1 MIASTVTRP
10 QAPPRSATGR
20 WLLLIHQL
28 PPKPDYVRVKVR
40 RRLQALG
47 AVPLKNSVY
56 VLPHTAEALEDFH
69 WLRREILEQD
79 GEATVCVSD
88 FVEGL
93 SDLDVEERFR
103 AERNAEYADLV
114 DAARAAGAE
123 PRPQDAARLR
133 RLLAQAAERDHFDA
147 PGRSAAERAI
157 AEVER
162 RPGDHGPAAAAGDVE
177 ERVRGVRW
185 VTRKGVHVDR
195 MASAWLIRRFI
206 DPEARFAF
214 VAARGYRPRAGDR
227 RFDMFEGEYTH
238 EGDRCT
244 FETLCARFALADRAL
259 AAIGQIVHDIDCK
272 DERFGR
278 PETEGIA
285 AVIRG
290 IALGVPDDPAR
301 LAAGGAVFD
310 GLYEQLKR
318 RA

>member
-1 MIASTVTRP
+1 MIASTVIP
-10 QAPPRSATGR
+10 AQAPPRTGTGR

-40 RRLQALG
+40 RRLQGLG
-47 AVPLKNSVY
+47 AVALKNSVY

-69 WLRREILEQD
+69 WLRREILQQE
-79 GEATVCVSD
+79 GEATVCASD

-93 SDLDVEERFR
+93 GDLDVEELFR

-114 DAARAAGAE
+114 AAARAEAAD
-123 PRPQDAARLR
+123 PRPRDAARLR
-133 RLLAQAAERDHFDA
+133 RLLTRAAARDHFDA
-147 PGRSAAERAI
+147 PGRAAAESAVRAL
-157 AEVER
+157 EVRLGADPQAPGGEAAPA
-162 RPGDHGPAAAAGDVE
+162 RP
-177 ERVRGVRW
+177 RGARW
-185 VTRKGVHVDR
+185 VTRAGVHVDR

-214 VAARGYRPRAGDR
+214 VPARGYRPRAGEL

-244 FETLCARFALADRAL
+244 FETLCARFRLREPAL

-272 DERFGR
+272 DEKFGR
-278 PETEGIA
+278 PETEGVA
-285 AVIRG
+285 AVVRG
-290 IALGVPDDPAR
+290 ISAGVPDDPGRLEAAR
-301 LAAGGAVFD
+301 PVFD
-310 GLYEQLKR
+310 GLYAQLKR